1 LCWLGVFALALA
13 IVATG
18 IEPTDLADYAVV
30 TSIIVLPLSFLPLL
44 LAANDLTFMRDQTN
58 GILANTLGWAF
69 YVLIV
74 IAAIAALPL
83 YFLTSG
89 GKL

>member
-1 LCWLGVFALALA
+1 
-13 IVATG
+13 
-18 IEPTDLADYAVV
+18 
-30 TSIIVLPLSFLPLL
+30 
-44 LAANDLTFMRDQTN
+44 
-58 GILANTLGWAF
+58 LANTLGWAF